1 METLF
6 LVKTFVLLFVAKYP
20 FRSWQLLEPPYFM
33 CIFSVVKIW
42 KPKDLS
48 VDEWIRKI
56 YIYIYTHTHTHS
68 GIYIAIKKE
77 MLSFMTTWMEF
88 ESIMLK
94 ETKQR
99 KTNTA

>member
-56 YIYIYTHTHTHS
+56 YIYIHTHTQWDLYSHKKRNAVIYDNMD
-68 GIYIAIKKE
+68 GI
-77 MLSFMTTWMEF
+77 
-88 ESIMLK
+88 
-94 ETKQR
+94 
-99 KTNTA
+99 